1 MILEEQSPKDID
13 IIHES
18 LLIGIQLS
26 PQILKMLL
34 LKNNNH
40 HHNLFMYFGYI
51 ICFATFM
58 IWLINAIEKFR
69 ALPTSSKVSFKYGDE
84 GDKLL
89 RFPIV
94 TLCKDFKSVQNM
106 CSSTDYYESPYFINY
121 IESCLTAGESV
132 EELVKKVSF
141 ISRPQLYI

>member
-1 MILEEQSPKDID
+1 
-13 IIHES
+13 
-18 LLIGIQLS
+18 
-26 PQILKMLL
+26 
-34 LKNNNH
+34 
-40 HHNLFMYFGYI
+40 MYFGYI
-51 ICFATFM
+51 ICFAAFM

-106 CSSTDYYESPYFINY
+106 CSSTDYHESPYFINY

-141 ISRPQLYI
+141 ISRPQLLIYNWLTMRMAHILLVLGT

>member
-1 MILEEQSPKDID
+1 MVDLGP
-13 IIHES
+13 
-18 LLIGIQLS
+18 GYTMN
-26 PQILKMLL
+26 MLL
-34 LKNNNH
+34 LKNQNQKNH
-40 HHNLFMYFGYI
+40 KLFINFGYI
-51 ICFATFM
+51 ICFAAFI